1 MAMVVITG
9 WVPGFEKV
17 SCTKLVRSRLGLDLR
32 DGKQVTDD
40 ILQGTVRRIELAS
53 DEEVA
58 SLVAELTRTGALAHV
73 EPTARPCKR
82 GE

>member
-1 MAMVVITG
+1 
-9 WVPGFEKV
+9 V

-53 DEEVA
+53 DEEAA
-58 SLVAELTRTGALAHV
+58 SLVAELTRIGVLAHV